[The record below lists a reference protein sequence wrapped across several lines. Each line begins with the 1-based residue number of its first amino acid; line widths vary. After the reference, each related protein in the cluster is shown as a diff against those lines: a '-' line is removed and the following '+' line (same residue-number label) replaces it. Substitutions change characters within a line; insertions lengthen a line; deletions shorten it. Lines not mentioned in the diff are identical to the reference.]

1 MLREDYKF
9 LEDFRGKGNLQYG
22 QRNNEKLE
30 DCANNNWYDTKTKKD
45 SLSLVGFSRLLNPAK
60 HEILTNWFVTIK

>member
-9 LEDFRGKGNLQYG
+9 SEDFRGKGNLQYC

-30 DCANNNWYDTKTKKD
+30 DCANNN
-45 SLSLVGFSRLLNPAK
+45 
-60 HEILTNWFVTIK
+60 